1 MKETLVIRQELNLPY
16 NVIRV
21 NTEESET
28 SSSDSSSN
36 VDWDDMFNAND
47 KLVKGGDL
55 FKFKPGLS
63 NNFIQRYVELS
74 TNAFRYFENYYKSLK
89 GVPIV
94 CFRKKIIMKCIPYKV
109 NKTSYLK
116 PGSKVF
122 K

>member
-1 MKETLVIRQELNLPY
+1 
-16 NVIRV
+16 V

-36 VDWDDMFNAND
+36 VDWDDMFNSND